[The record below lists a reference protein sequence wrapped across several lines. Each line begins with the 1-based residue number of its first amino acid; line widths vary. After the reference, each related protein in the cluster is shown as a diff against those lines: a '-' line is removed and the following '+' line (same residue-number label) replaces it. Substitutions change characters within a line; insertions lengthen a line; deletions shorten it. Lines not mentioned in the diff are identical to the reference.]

1 MQRIKS
7 SLMIFGVLLY
17 GSILGS
23 ALSAAEV
30 KRGSLELKSSAFQA
44 GGDIPRKHTCDA
56 NDVSPELSWS
66 NIPVGTRA
74 FAMITD
80 DPDAPAGTWV
90 HWVIYDLPADTKEL
104 AEGVPTTE
112 ALTNGAKQGTN
123 DFRKLGYGG
132 PCPPPGLPHR
142 YFFKLYALDA
152 PTGLKPGAS
161 KQQLLKAIENH
172 VLGEAEIIGRY
183 KR

>member
-7 SLMIFGVLLY
+7 SLVIFGVLLY
-17 GSILGS
+17 GSILVS

-66 NIPVGTRA
+66 NVPVGTRA
-74 FAMITD
+74 FVMITD

-152 PTGLKPGAS
+152 PTGLKPRAS

>member
-1 MQRIKS
+1 
-7 SLMIFGVLLY
+7 MIFGVLLY
-17 GSILGS
+17 GSILVS

-30 KRGSLELKSSAFQA
+30 KRGSLELKSSAFQS

-56 NDVSPELSWS
+56 NDVSPQLSWDKA
-66 NIPVGTRA
+66 PAGTKA
-74 FAMITD
+74 FALIAD
-80 DPDAPAGTWV
+80 DPDAPGGTWV
-90 HWVIYDLPADTKEL
+90 HWGIYDLPADIKEL

-123 DFRKLGYGG
+123 DFRKIGYGG

-152 PTGLKPGAS
+152 PTGLKPRAS

-172 VLGEAEIIGRY
+172 VLGETEIIGRY

>member
-30 KRGSLELKSSAFQA
+30 KRGSMELKSSAFQA

-56 NDVSPELSWS
+56 NDVSPELSWG
-66 NIPVGTRA
+66 NVPVGTRA

-142 YFFKLYALDA
+142 YFFRLYALDA